1 MASETARIRARH
13 QSLQRRRKGLKKADE
28 LAVYCGVDLCI
39 ISYGPEDD
47 RPDAWPENPS
57 TVRSVIRRFDEA
69 RKTGKIKEM
78 VGVGLRDC
86 RKQENP
92 LTPTYSSWCAV
103 LDECQEEESSELV
116 NKLDELL
123 LMLRGRIERLA
134 VAAPSD
140 SKRRKGHRNTL

>member
-13 QSLQRRRKGLKKADE
+13 QSLQRRKGLKKADE

-69 RKTGKIKEM
+69 QKAGKIKEMEM

-92 LTPTYSSWCAV
+92 LAPTYSSWCAV

-116 NKLDELL
+116 NKLDE
-123 LMLRGRIERLA
+123 
-134 VAAPSD
+134 
-140 SKRRKGHRNTL
+140 